1 MSRLLLCVVFSGF
14 LVVTICEGS
23 LSVDNRG
30 LDIIFAVDTSSSIGS
45 ESLDFAKRFMS
56 ILVQKYGVSADREG
70 GKNGTRFAILTFAST
85 ANLHLQIDDKN
96 VRTVDS
102 TIAKINEITTTGG
115 GTSFSSVLNT
125 IIIRI
130 HLSKIVGSQRAGH
143 GTNKALFLITDGEQ
157 TVKERDSLNH
167 KLILLKEEGYE
178 LFTVGIGRNINKLM
192 LKEIASEPTKDHI
205 FLIRKFNDLKYIGD
219 ILSSTF
225 NDYGKCGISGSTEI
239 TEGTDNSK
247 KGAWPWV
254 GWLSAHS
261 KTCGGVLLCARYFM
275 TSARCVS
282 DVSETGQV
290 IPYTRNGITVNLG
303 DSRLYQGDDEQV
315 MPIVKGVNIHPN
327 YTGVPNEHDIRDYDV
342 AILDFGEDD
351 RTQPPL
357 NKFIKPICFPFR
369 KLCRYSLERLKSSKV
384 LDGEAHGFT
393 VGWGLSPSFTRQ
405 LPWVKQKQNRREIQ
419 SDFIC
424 GRQYPDLDTDR
435 YFCVGN
441 IRKEGDSCRGD
452 IGGAY
457 MAELRAKRYSAFGI
471 AQRTY
476 DCQEHRHFSIFLDL
490 HHPSIT
496 EWALPILGR
505 CNRLGSAEDEEKEA
519 EKERAQKKTEETNLL
534 KKAG

>member
-1 MSRLLLCVVFSGF
+1 MAC
-14 LVVTICEGS
+14 
-23 LSVDNRG
+23 
-30 LDIIFAVDTSSSIGS
+30 
-45 ESLDFAKRFMS
+45 
-56 ILVQKYGVSADREG
+56 
-70 GKNGTRFAILTFAST
+70 
-85 ANLHLQIDDKN
+85 LQIEK
-96 VRTVDS
+96 
-102 TIAKINEITTTGG
+102 ETTGG

-225 NDYGKCGISGSTEI
+225 NVSEGHIILKKTKDYGKCGISGSTEI

-247 KGAWPWV
+247 K
-254 GWLSAHS
+254 
-261 KTCGGVLLCARYFM
+261 
-275 TSARCVS
+275 
-282 DVSETGQV
+282 
-290 IPYTRNGITVNLG
+290 ITVNLG

-357 NKFIKPICFPFR
+357 NK
-369 KLCRYSLERLKSSKV
+369 YSLERLKSSKV

>member
-1 MSRLLLCVVFSGF
+1 MSRLLLCVVCSGF
-14 LVVTICEGS
+14 LVVTICE
-23 LSVDNRG
+23 
-30 LDIIFAVDTSSSIGS
+30 
-45 ESLDFAKRFMS
+45 
-56 ILVQKYGVSADREG
+56 

-115 GTSFSSVLNT
+115 GTSFSRVLNT

-130 HLSKIVGSQRAGH
+130 HLSKIAGSKRSGH
-143 GTNKALFLITDGEQ
+143 RTNKALFLLTVGEQ
-157 TVKERDSLNH
+157 TVKELNSLNQ
-167 KLILLKEEGYE
+167 KLNILK
-178 LFTVGIGRNINKLM
+178 
-192 LKEIASEPTKDHI
+192 
-205 FLIRKFNDLKYIGD
+205 
-219 ILSSTF
+219 
-225 NDYGKCGISGSTEI
+225 DYGKCGISGSTEI

-247 KGAWPWV
+247 K
-254 GWLSAHS
+254 
-261 KTCGGVLLCARYFM
+261 
-275 TSARCVS
+275 
-282 DVSETGQV
+282 
-290 IPYTRNGITVNLG
+290 ITVNLG

-357 NKFIKPICFPFR
+357 NK
-369 KLCRYSLERLKSSKV
+369 YSLERLKFSKV

>member
-1 MSRLLLCVVFSGF
+1 MSRLLLCVVCSGF

-115 GTSFSSVLNT
+115 GTSFSRVLNT

-130 HLSKIVGSQRAGH
+130 HLSKIAGSKRSGH
-143 GTNKALFLITDGEQ
+143 RTNKALFLLTVGEQ
-157 TVKERDSLNH
+157 TVKELNSLNQ
-167 KLILLKEEGYE
+167 KLNILK
-178 LFTVGIGRNINKLM
+178 
-192 LKEIASEPTKDHI
+192 
-205 FLIRKFNDLKYIGD
+205 
-219 ILSSTF
+219 
-225 NDYGKCGISGSTEI
+225 DYGKCGISGSTEI

-369 KLCRYSLERLKSSKV
+369 KLYRYSLERLKFSKV